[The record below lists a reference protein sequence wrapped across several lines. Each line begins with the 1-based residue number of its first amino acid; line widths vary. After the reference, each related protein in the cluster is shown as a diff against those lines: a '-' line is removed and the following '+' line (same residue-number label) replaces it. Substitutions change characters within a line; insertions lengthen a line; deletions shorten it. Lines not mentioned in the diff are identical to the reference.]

1 MILTHNNNQNQ
12 HHYICLICNHRNL
25 NAGVHN
31 LTLKSKQQTPTST
44 QKDNNRKANQRSANA
59 MLNPEIEF
67 MPNTRNKSN
76 PNTASPTS
84 CHNLGPTKQQNN
96 LSFQQKITNPTYPK
110 RSVKQAPRHT
120 QPQPLHLHTSEIE
133 VKHHICPTINTTQ
146 TIQFQITTS
155 NQQLRR
161 SNTTNTIG
169 TNGNYAHTK
178 SIQTTTYTHT
188 IIAKP
193 HSRPSCNHI
202 PWESS
207 KPTTVTSQPPTAH
220 ATTSSTASA
229 STARVYITNK
239 SKPLGNSRKPSAKF
253 LLKQITQHT
262 NTRPTTTLS
271 PKPPRKHSINHQT
284 GRHHHSCTTNRNTT
298 TKCILLRRKHQRYSA
313 LLQTQTDQITAQ
325 NKVPANLQISTTT
338 QPENSGSTS
347 SDTIN
352 PSLSTNNHLS
362 LTNAQNQHKAHQYT
376 SLYII
381 STLHHPKLPRQTTKS
396 HTCTH
401 PKPEITPVAAKVP
414 ISQYPEGTRNPN
426 KPQARPTANTV
437 ATNCKSTTTRKPL
450 SIGSSVANSTHK
462 SVCRTSG
469 LHAPHTLYTL
479 RTSAHHHSTTS
490 NRQNQRATK
499 NASKPQKG
507 THKLTHGNPK
517 PNKFNVPAINSE
529 YGSNRCVSATS
540 YQIRAT

>member
-96 LSFQQKITNPTYPK
+96 LSFQQKITNPTY
-110 RSVKQAPRHT
+110 RGVKQAPRHT

-262 NTRPTTTLS
+262 NTRPTKQSPSASHPKSKTT
-271 PKPPRKHSINHQT
+271 P
-284 GRHHHSCTTNRNTT
+284 
-298 TKCILLRRKHQRYSA
+298 
-313 LLQTQTDQITAQ
+313 QTQHKSSNRSPPSLHNQSQYDHKMHPTGANINGTALYCKPKLTKLQHKTKYQQTSKYQPQHNPKTQVQQVNQTPSTTHRQYSCHQLQIHHYPQTPQHRLVSSKLHPQIT
-325 NKVPANLQISTTT
+325 
-338 QPENSGSTS
+338 
-347 SDTIN
+347 
-352 PSLSTNNHLS
+352 
-362 LTNAQNQHKAHQYT
+362 
-376 SLYII
+376 
-381 STLHHPKLPRQTTKS
+381 
-396 HTCTH
+396 
-401 PKPEITPVAAKVP
+401 
-414 ISQYPEGTRNPN
+414 
-426 KPQARPTANTV
+426 
-437 ATNCKSTTTRKPL
+437 
-450 SIGSSVANSTHK
+450 
-462 SVCRTSG
+462 
-469 LHAPHTLYTL
+469 
-479 RTSAHHHSTTS
+479 HHHSTTS